1 MPERLRWFGSL
12 NLGLLGPLG
21 APRRCPLVGRLRP
34 AVAVHVELEDHRMV
48 DHPVD
53 GQRRGEVGACQ
64 SERDVVSIGT
74 VEVRVVEL
82 FEFSNGITHGFALTV
97 LCEGLGVGV
106 PDGGDDVMEQLT
118 HR

>member
-1 MPERLRWFGSL
+1 M
-12 NLGLLGPLG
+12 
-21 APRRCPLVGRLRP
+21 GRLHP
-34 AVAVHVELEDHRMV
+34 VVAVHVELEDHRMV

-53 GQRRGEVGACQ
+53 GRRRCDVDACQ

-82 FEFSNGITHGFALTV
+82 FELSNGITHGLALTQ
-97 LCEGLGVGV
+97 LCEGFGVGV
-106 PDGGDDVMEQLT
+106 PDGADDVVEQLT